1 LLRYLKPYRLVV
13 ALVFGLVFLQSL
25 ANLYFPTLMA
35 SIVDT
40 GIVKGDTACILH
52 IGGIML
58 LTTVAGTACAIAAS
72 FFSARVALGFGR
84 AVRGRLFAHVAAFS
98 LHEFDA
104 VSTASLITRTTND
117 TTQVQQIV
125 LVMLSMM
132 ISAPLMF
139 VAGVI
144 LAISQDATLP
154 WVLVGVIPI
163 LVATILLI
171 MRTAIPLFQTMQ
183 AKLDQL
189 NLVVGEGLSGVRV
202 IRAFDRTEHED
213 RRFAEANLDLTS
225 TVVRVN
231 RIVALVMPM
240 MLVLNLSAV
249 VILWV
254 GSVRVNNGAMQVG
267 ALMAFLQYAMQILF
281 ALLMISMKIRTLSC
295 SWSRKYSAMVSAV
308 KATRERAPGDSLI
321 WPNTRTERSN
331 TPEACICKY
340 SSFPSRVRSPTPA
353 KTAIPWRSRMVRRI
367 RSRMRTVFPTPAPP
381 NSPSFGR
388 AAAAR
393 AGRGL

>member
-1 LLRYLKPYRLVV
+1 
-13 ALVFGLVFLQSL
+13 
-25 ANLYFPTLMA
+25 
-35 SIVDT
+35 
-40 GIVKGDTACILH
+40 
-52 IGGIML
+52 
-58 LTTVAGTACAIAAS
+58 
-72 FFSARVALGFGR
+72 
-84 AVRGRLFAHVAAFS
+84 
-98 LHEFDA
+98 
-104 VSTASLITRTTND
+104 
-117 TTQVQQIV
+117 
-125 LVMLSMM
+125 
-132 ISAPLMF
+132 
-139 VAGVI
+139 
-144 LAISQDATLP
+144 
-154 WVLVGVIPI
+154 
-163 LVATILLI
+163 
-171 MRTAIPLFQTMQ
+171 MQ

-321 WPNTRTERSN
+321 
-331 TPEACICKY
+331 
-340 SSFPSRVRSPTPA
+340 
-353 KTAIPWRSRMVRRI
+353 
-367 RSRMRTVFPTPAPP
+367 
-381 NSPSFGR
+381 
-388 AAAAR
+388 
-393 AGRGL
+393 